1 MVRDRRSMVLGRKE
15 RMQAGKMVREWPS
28 AFSCWEEA
36 RHARVRTAQKLI
48 RILCRP
54 LRPSWTSSSKIS
66 NYSLYFSFSWLLLCS
81 SHTRTLI
88 NLNSIQFYQP
98 ATTTS
103 SPRKRVSK
111 TSTANDLTIVERGEL
126 PKAPGPSDGWDAQ
139 WDDDF
144 FESVDIA
151 YSPSRK
157 HLSPLRQE
165 ASDLEAIKAGL
176 EGKI

>member
-1 MVRDRRSMVLGRKE
+1 M
-15 RMQAGKMVREWPS
+15 
-28 AFSCWEEA
+28 
-36 RHARVRTAQKLI
+36 
-48 RILCRP
+48 
-54 LRPSWTSSSKIS
+54 
-66 NYSLYFSFSWLLLCS
+66 
-81 SHTRTLI
+81 
-88 NLNSIQFYQP
+88 
-98 ATTTS
+98 
-103 SPRKRVSK
+103 SK